1 MTKNATVSFDFNRL
15 DIKIGIPES
24 TPGKKT
30 RKINKRKTFAKHDYP
45 LKPKKQFRFFGFK
58 DKI

>member
-1 MTKNATVSFDFNRL
+1 MHKNE
-15 DIKIGIPES
+15 IPES

-45 LKPKKQFRFFGFK
+45 LKPKKRNCFFGFM